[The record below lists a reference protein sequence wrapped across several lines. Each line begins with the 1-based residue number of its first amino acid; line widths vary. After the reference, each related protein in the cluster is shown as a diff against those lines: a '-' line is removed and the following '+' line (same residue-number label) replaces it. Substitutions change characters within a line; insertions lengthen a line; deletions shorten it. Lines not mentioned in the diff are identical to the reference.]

1 MSCNYP
7 AGMSRADLIHVGAI
21 YDPDEPPTWFEE
33 LINDEYAT
41 DLQDLWDEFTG
52 YEAVIDGLYTME
64 EAASWFIEYHPE
76 AINEDC
82 RELAA

>member
-7 AGMSRADLIHVGAI
+7 TGMSRADLIHVGAI
-21 YDPDEPPTWFEE
+21 AINEAPAWFEE
-33 LINDEYAT
+33 LISDEYAT

-52 YEAVIDGLYTME
+52 YEEVIDGPYTIE

>member
-1 MSCNYP
+1 
-7 AGMSRADLIHVGAI
+7 MSRADLIHVGAI
-21 YDPDEPPTWFEE
+21 AINEAPAWFEE
-33 LINDEYAT
+33 LISDEYVT
-41 DLQDLWDEFTG
+41 DLQDLWDEFVG
-52 YEAVIDGLYTME
+52 YEEVMAGPYTIE

>member
-21 YDPDEPPTWFEE
+21 AIDEAPAWFEE
-33 LINDEYAT
+33 LISDEYAT

-52 YEAVIDGLYTME
+52 YEEVIDGPYTVE
-64 EAASWFIEYHPE
+64 EAASWFNEYHPE
-76 AINEDC
+76 AMNEDC
-82 RELAA
+82 REVAA

>member
-21 YDPDEPPTWFEE
+21 DDPDEPPTWFEE
-33 LINDEYAT
+33 LISDEYTT

-52 YEAVIDGLYTME
+52 YEEVIDGRYTME

>member
-1 MSCNYP
+1 MSNYP
-7 AGMSRADLIHVGAI
+7 ADMSREDLIHVGAI
-21 YDPDEPPTWFEE
+21 YDPDEPPAWFEE

-52 YEAVIDGLYTME
+52 YEEVIDGLYTME

-76 AINEDC
+76 TINEDC

>member
-7 AGMSRADLIHVGAI
+7 DGMSRADLIHVGAI
-21 YDPDEPPTWFEE
+21 AIDEAPAWFEE
-33 LINDEYAT
+33 LISDEYAT

-52 YEAVIDGLYTME
+52 YEEVIDGPYNME

-82 RELAA
+82 REAA

>member
-1 MSCNYP
+1 MSNYP
-7 AGMSRADLIHVGAI
+7 EGMSREDLIHVGEIAI
-21 YDPDEPPTWFEE
+21 DEAPAWFEE
-33 LINDEYAT
+33 LISDEYAT
-41 DLQDLWDEFTG
+41 DLQDLWDEFVG
-52 YEAVIDGLYTME
+52 YEEVMAGPYTIE

>member
-7 AGMSRADLIHVGAI
+7 TGMSRADLIHVGEIAI
-21 YDPDEPPTWFEE
+21 NEAPAWFEE

-52 YEAVIDGLYTME
+52 YEEVIDGPYTIE
-64 EAASWFIEYHPE
+64 EAASWFNNYHPE
-76 AINEDC
+76 AMNEDC

>member
-1 MSCNYP
+1 MSNYP
-7 AGMSRADLIHVGAI
+7 EGMSREDLIHVGEI
-21 YDPDEPPTWFEE
+21 LIDEPPAWFEE

-52 YEAVIDGLYTME
+52 YEEVIDAPYTIE
-64 EAASWFIEYHPE
+64 EATSWFIEYHPE
-76 AINEDC
+76 AMNEDC

>member
-1 MSCNYP
+1 MSNYP

-21 YDPDEPPTWFEE
+21 DDPDEPPTWFEE

-52 YEAVIDGLYTME
+52 YEEVIDGLYTME

>member
-7 AGMSRADLIHVGAI
+7 AGMSRTDLIHVGAI

-52 YEAVIDGLYTME
+52 YEEVNDGPYTME

>member
-1 MSCNYP
+1 MSNYP
-7 AGMSRADLIHVGAI
+7 EGMSILDLLFVGESSSIGVPA
-21 YDPDEPPTWFEE
+21 WFEE

-52 YEAVIDGLYTME
+52 YEEVIDGPCNME

-76 AINEDC
+76 AMNEDC

>member
-1 MSCNYP
+1 MSNYP
-7 AGMSRADLIHVGAI
+7 EGMSRADLIHVGEI
-21 YDPDEPPTWFEE
+21 LIDEPPAWFEE
-33 LINDEYAT
+33 LISDEYAT

-52 YEAVIDGLYTME
+52 YEEVIDGPYSME

-76 AINEDC
+76 AMNEDC

>member
-1 MSCNYP
+1 MSNYP
-7 AGMSRADLIHVGAI
+7 EGMSLLDLLFVG
-21 YDPDEPPTWFEE
+21 ESSSMGPPAWFEE

-52 YEAVIDGLYTME
+52 YEEATDGPYTVE
-64 EAASWFIEYHPE
+64 EAACWFNEYHPE
-76 AINEDC
+76 AMNEDC

>member
-7 AGMSRADLIHVGAI
+7 AGMSREDLIHVGEIAI
-21 YDPDEPPTWFEE
+21 DEAPAWFEE
-33 LINDEYAT
+33 LISDEYAT

-52 YEAVIDGLYTME
+52 YEEVIDGPYNME

-76 AINEDC
+76 AMNEDC

>member
-1 MSCNYP
+1 MSDYP
-7 AGMSRADLIHVGAI
+7 SGMSRADLIHVGAI
-21 YDPDEPPTWFEE
+21 DDPDEPHTWFEE

-52 YEAVIDGLYTME
+52 YEEVIDGPYTIE
-64 EAASWFIEYHPE
+64 EAAGWFIEYHPE

>member
-1 MSCNYP
+1 MSNYP
-7 AGMSRADLIHVGAI
+7 TGMSRADLIHVGAI
-21 YDPDEPPTWFEE
+21 TIDEAPAWFEE

-52 YEAVIDGLYTME
+52 YEEVIDDLYTME